1 MGQYGR
7 EHGTTGPNPISE
19 NTQPVLAPRM
29 RFLRSEPVTEPL
41 PIADAPVSYTHL
53 TLPTI
58 YSV

>member
-29 RFLRSEPVTEPL
+29 RFLRSEPVTEPYGL
-41 PIADAPVSYTHL
+41 GLAYPWVP
-53 TLPTI
+53 
-58 YSV
+58 

>member
-41 PIADAPVSYTHL
+41 PIADALKNTP
-53 TLPTI
+53 
-58 YSV
+58 